1 MVRGG
6 PAEQDGEFRSLRLK
20 VSGARPVF
28 SCAHCS
34 RSVLSGAKSSRASS
48 PREQLSY
55 SIVTAARGG
64 DDEQSRDPE
73 EVVERSIASRT

>member
-1 MVRGG
+1 M
-6 PAEQDGEFRSLRLK
+6 EQIAEFRSLRLK
-20 VSGARPVF
+20 VSGTRPVF

-34 RSVLSGAKSSRASS
+34 RSVLSGTKSSLALSS
-48 PREQLSY
+48 REQLSY
-55 SIVTAARGG
+55 SIVTAAWGR